1 MKYRQ
6 LGNTELRVSEIS
18 LGCSGFWGNRYFS
31 EKKATAV
38 IYAAFERGINFFDT
52 GHNYSSFNAEPR
64 LGRIIKEIL
73 KKK

>member
-18 LGCSGFWGNRYFS
+18 VGCSGFWGNRYFS

-52 GHNYSSFNAEPR
+52 GHNYSTYNAEPR
-64 LGRIIKEIL
+64 LGRIIKEIISL
-73 KKK
+73 